1 MRDGVPPRSHLV
13 FVHMLV
19 WLLQQGLVEQIHP
32 YVYLLRPLPPPTNT
46 AAAGPTTATPPATG
60 TATAKVATAS
70 GSAARDADSDSDGEA
85 GEEDVGLKVSPFKER
100 AARSATGE
108 RLALHFRA
116 VAQHLLSAGLAAD
129 ATGGPGSGGGGGS
142 SSGDVGGSGYGGS
155 GSAAGPV
162 RGALKYRR
170 RGILEARF
178 LALRHLPCVQVFPLC
193 PDKS

>member
-1 MRDGVPPRSHLV
+1 
-13 FVHMLV
+13 MLV

-32 YVYLLRPLPPPTNT
+32 YVYLLRPLPPPLAT

-85 GEEDVGLKVSPFKER
+85 VEEDVGLKVSPFKER

-142 SSGDVGGSGYGGS
+142 SSGDVGGSGFGGYGGS

-162 RGALKYRR
+162 RGALKPRR
-170 RGILEARF
+170 RGGGSISCSSP
-178 LALRHLPCVQVFPLC
+178 LALCAGLSSFFQIHHSVV
-193 PDKS
+193 